1 MQLPCAAAIRWL
13 NVASEDETVP
23 RDVLVVN
30 AHVRIPRTELD
41 VRASRSGGPGGQH
54 VNTSSTKIELR
65 WQPSTSVALNELQ
78 RERLR
83 TALASKL
90 DSEGWL
96 RLTASEYRSQLQNRD
111 AAEARLIALVKGA
124 LVVPKKRRATKPTY
138 TSKVKRLESKSQR
151 SDVKQQ
157 RKRITRDE

>member
-1 MQLPCAAAIRWL
+1 MPVTLSL
-13 NVASEDETVP
+13 NVGSDEEAGP

-30 AHVRIPRTELD
+30 AHVRIPRTELE
-41 VRASRSGGPGGQH
+41 VRATRSGGPGGQH

-65 WQPSTSVALNELQ
+65 WQPGSSVALSEIQ
-78 RERLR
+78 RDRVL
-83 TALASKL
+83 TALSTKL

-96 RLTASEYRSQLQNRD
+96 RLTASEHRSQLQNRD
-111 AAEARLIALVKGA
+111 AAEARLVAMVKGA
-124 LVVPKKRRATKPTY
+124 LVVPKPRRPTKPTY